1 MPNMKIYVSGWYEY
15 QIDNPGALVDASKYT
30 PEELD
35 PTGARGLYG
44 VPSSAWEDIG
54 IALMTEVSKRATQ
67 NPAPPPPGVTM
78 VNQHIRWS
86 PAPIPPEAL

>member
-1 MPNMKIYVSGWYEY
+1 MPNMRIYVSGWYEY

-35 PTGARGLYG
+35 PTGAHGLHE
-44 VPSSAWEDIG
+44 VPSSVWADIG

-67 NPAPPPPGVTM
+67 NPPPTPPGVTM
-78 VNQHIRWS
+78 VNQSISWGS
-86 PAPIPPEAL
+86 TPPPVAS